1 MGDLNCNLLS
11 EVVSNISSHLLY
23 IIDIYGLTQLIT
35 EPTRVT
41 QYSSTLIDLCLT
53 NSPDKISKSGVI
65 NIGIS
70 DHSAVYLT
78 RKFAHLRSNMHKTV
92 EVRQLKNF
100 NEAEFLRDLRMIDWN
115 RVTTHNN
122 SNEMWYFWKHLI
134 ASVIDTACTIQNKKG

>member
-11 EVVSNISSHLLY
+11 EVVSNNSSHLLN
-23 IIDIYGLTQLIT
+23 IIDIYGLTQFVT

-53 NSPDKISKSGVI
+53 NSPDKISHSGVI
-65 NIGIS
+65 DIGII
-70 DHSAVYLT
+70 DHSAIYLK
-78 RKFAHLRSNMHKTV
+78 RKVSHLRSNVHKTV